1 MADVKH
7 PCQGCIYYKACGESP
22 EQFRV
27 QGEKLREKQK
37 GKDMATNFEFFK
49 DEILKNNV
57 GILGF
62 GFINGKICR
71 CSKISC
77 KDCEFGKGDKDL
89 VCNERKFE
97 WLYAEHIEAPK
108 LTKRERAFCEAVQ
121 TGWIARDCDMRLH
134 YYASKPELSDMEWVD
149 DDGLWVRL
157 ELLGLCET
165 FMFIKDTDT
174 TPWSIEDMLKLE
186 VQHETD

>member
-1 MADVKH
+1 
-7 PCQGCIYYKACGESP
+7 
-22 EQFRV
+22 
-27 QGEKLREKQK
+27 
-37 GKDMATNFEFFK
+37 MATNFEFYK
-49 DEILKNNV
+49 DQILEIA
-57 GILGF
+57 
-62 GFINGKICR
+62 KIG
-71 CSKISC
+71 S
-77 KDCEFGKGDKDL
+77 L
-89 VCNERKFE
+89 AVCNDKPVSCGEIQCTGCLFKRDEYGCAQGRELFE

-108 LTKRERAFCEAVQ
+108 LTKRERALCEAVQ

-157 ELLGLCET
+157 ELLGLGET

>member
-1 MADVKH
+1 
-7 PCQGCIYYKACGESP
+7 
-22 EQFRV
+22 
-27 QGEKLREKQK
+27 
-37 GKDMATNFEFFK
+37 MATNFEFYK
-49 DEILKNNV
+49 DEILQNMIRAYANTCV
-57 GILGF
+57 
-62 GFINGKICR
+62 
-71 CSKISC
+71 SC
-77 KDCEFGKGDKDL
+77 AFLRSAGVEEKECGEERDCYGCLQE
-89 VCNERKFE
+89 VIE
-97 WLYAEHIEAPK
+97 WLYAEHIEQPK

-157 ELLGLCET
+157 ELLGLGET
-165 FMFIKDTDT
+165 FMFIKDTDA